1 MIVNRNRRRPL
12 HIRRF
17 CERFGVPIAIAL
29 LVILTYW
36 PGLTGA
42 FILDDYANI
51 VTNARVHMESV
62 SVDSLGRAALGY
74 ATGVMGRPLSTLS
87 FAFNWYLGGLNPWG
101 YKLVG
106 ILIHVANAVLV
117 LALLR
122 KIMAAT
128 SSIDCTRVGPGFC
141 IVVALAWALH
151 PLQVSSVLY
160 VVQRMETLSL
170 TFVLMALIA
179 YIHGRTQQAAGTT
192 TGWYW
197 LILSVLLAGLG
208 MLSKETAV
216 LFPAYTLA
224 LELTILRFNAA
235 SERNRRY
242 LVTGYALV
250 GAAAILIFIYWAIP
264 KALST
269 GAFSNRDFTPYE
281 RLLSQCRILPM
292 YLWQMVFPSS
302 NNMPFYYDA
311 YQKSTGW
318 LTPLTTSLGALF
330 LVALAAIGIFL
341 RHRTPLISL
350 GILWFFASHIL
361 TSNIYNLE
369 LAFEHRNYFALLGTT
384 LAVAAAIAAAPL
396 STTRYFKST
405 LAITLIGALTA
416 LCALRSATWGNDLI
430 LARTLVDISPDSPRA
445 GNHLG
450 TRLITSAG
458 RNPASSLFHE
468 GMQEM
473 ERTSLLPGA
482 PPSSEAI
489 LILAAT
495 DHGQPVDMAWWQ
507 RLVGKI
513 RTQPVTSQ
521 TRASIVNLLQ
531 SRENGTPINDSSLEQ
546 AYTAL
551 FARGNQPAYLY
562 AMAGDHALLH
572 LHDDELA
579 TAMFIRVVELGR
591 SDPDFVLR
599 VIDSLRLDGYTA
611 VSEAT
616 LKRAHE
622 LGIRHPTPSD

>member
-1 MIVNRNRRRPL
+1 MLV
-12 HIRRF
+12 
-17 CERFGVPIAIAL
+17 L
-29 LVILTYW
+29 LAYW

-42 FILDDYANI
+42 FIFDDYANI
-51 VTNARVHMESV
+51 VTNARVHMEV
-62 SVDSLGRAALGY
+62 VDMDSLMAAAQGY
-74 ATGVMGRPLSTLS
+74 ATGIIGRPLATLS
-87 FAFNWYLGGLNPWG
+87 FAFNWYLGGANPWG

-106 ILIHVANAVLV
+106 ILIHAANAVLV

-122 KIMAAT
+122 KITAAT
-128 SSIDCTRVGPGFC
+128 SSIDRTRVDLGFC
-141 IVVALAWALH
+141 IVVALVWAVH

-179 YIHGRTQQAAGTT
+179 YIHGRTQQAEGTT
-192 TGWYW
+192 IGWHW
-197 LILSVLLAGLG
+197 LILSALLAGLG
-208 MLSKETAV
+208 LLSKETAA

-242 LVTGYALV
+242 LATGYSLI
-250 GAAAILIFIYWAIP
+250 GAAALLIFIGWVIP

-302 NNMPFYYDA
+302 NDMPFYYDA

-318 LTPLTTSLGALF
+318 LTPFTTSLGAIF
-330 LVALAAIGIFL
+330 LLALAAVGLFL
-341 RHRTPLISL
+341 RHRTPLLSL

-369 LAFEHRNYFALLGTT
+369 LAFEHRNYFALLGVV
-384 LAVAAAIAAAPL
+384 LAAATLIAAAPL
-396 STTRYFKST
+396 SISHHFRSVVAIVLVGG
-405 LAITLIGALTA
+405 LAT

-430 LARTLVDISPDSPRA
+430 LARNLVEISPGSPRA

-450 TRLITSAG
+450 ARLIALAG
-458 RNPASSLFHE
+458 RNPASSLFLE
-468 GMQEM
+468 GMREM
-473 ERTSLLPGA
+473 ERTSQLPGA

-495 DHGQPVDMAWWQ
+495 DHGQPVDKAWWQ

-531 SRENGTPINDSSLEQ
+531 SRENGAPLDDPSLKQ

-551 FARGNQPAYLY
+551 FERGDQPAYLY

-579 TAMFIRVVELGR
+579 TAMFIRVVELSR
-591 SDPDFVLR
+591 SDPDYVLR

-611 VSEAT
+611 VSGAT

-622 LGIRHPTPSD
+622 LGMRHSTPSD